1 MGAIKHQGFITDSD
15 RLSSRYG
22 GVPVIYVESEEDH
35 YVFAEC
41 WFRDRQSTVEFK
53 PAATKASVSGCNGVI
68 EAVNMEKQA
77 GNPAWGI
84 VDRDSVMAH
93 NRWDLVYE
101 TNDAVFE
108 AAKPFGSSVKVLC
121 RWEMES
127 YLVDGE
133 AMEHQRACFGMQ
145 VPRAENAV
153 YSELLDHC
161 HALIPHAAINA
172 VHHLHHRDGL
182 GDGFTNRFVSRAD
195 VEGEIQLV
203 MLPRL
208 PESARQDY
216 DRHLAQADHFDTS
229 ELPPAE
235 RVNSL
240 LRRVHGKAVL
250 ERFCNTHRSEIQNA
264 KISGHL
270 AKRIEEQGRIPNEI
284 DAFVTQVAQT
294 A

>member
-1 MGAIKHQGFITDSD
+1 MGTIKNQEFIADSD

-35 YVFAEC
+35 HVYGEC
-41 WFRDRQSTVEFK
+41 WFRDRLSKIEFL
-53 PAATKASVSGCNGVI
+53 PASTKAPASGCNGVI
-68 EAVNMEKQA
+68 AAVSTERLA

-101 TNDAVFE
+101 TNDANFE
-108 AAKPFGSSVKVLC
+108 AAKPFGDAIKVLC

-133 AMEHQRACFGMQ
+133 ALEHHRACSGMQ
-145 VPRAENAV
+145 QARPESTV

-161 HALIPHAAINA
+161 QALVPHAAINA
-172 VHHLHHRDGL
+172 VLHLHHAEGL
-182 GDGFTNRFVSRAD
+182 SDGFTNGLGSRAD
-195 VEGEIQLV
+195 VDAKIQQIKIPQ
-203 MLPRL
+203 LP
-208 PESARQDY
+208 PTASSEYEQ
-216 DRHLAQADHFDTS
+216 HLAKVDSFDVAGLS
-229 ELPPAE
+229 AEE

-250 ERFCNTHRSEIQNA
+250 ERFRYGHKKEIQNT
-264 KISGHL
+264 KLRGHL
-270 AKRIEEQGRIPNEI
+270 AKRIEENGRVPVEI
-284 DAFVTQVAQT
+284 EKFITQVAT
-294 A
+294 RC